1 MWSAKLTSSANCS
14 DFLPNP
20 DSRLTETDL
29 YWPESPPPRTSQRN
43 PPEITGYRP
52 KEANTTQELNTPP
65 SSLPGMPPGELE
77 YSSDKIR
84 RTVCCVF
91 HGAPA
96 KAYIQGLLREGS
108 LPINANSL
116 HGPALSCRKWRSRR
130 AMAALSPPLA
140 LNRARWLN
148 LTMSPY
154 WAPLPSTHPSPTQP
168 SGLKSGKKR
177 PSGSRGT
184 M

>member
-1 MWSAKLTSSANCS
+1 MTLQGIQGLASPC
-14 DFLPNP
+14 
-20 DSRLTETDL
+20 RLTRNSWTYHLRASAPGAPIRITPPFASWLETSGNTGL
-29 YWPESPPPRTSQRN
+29 PTTSPGT
-43 PPEITGYRP
+43 PEITGYRP

-130 AMAALSPPLA
+130 AMAALSPPMA
-140 LNRARWLN
+140 LNSARWLN
-148 LTMSPY
+148 LTISPD
-154 WAPLPSTHPSPTQP
+154 WAPLRSA
-168 SGLKSGKKR
+168 
-177 PSGSRGT
+177 
-184 M
+184 